1 MYINFK
7 KLNLGIP
14 FLKSD
19 LDITN
24 IIRPLTIFN
33 SSMVLNPSLISLIS
47 LSGLK
52 ADSTVVIYY
61 SGFIANTSSIHI
73 DDEGI
78 TDQTNLNF
86 VIDRGSAMT
95 NWYNTIDGYSGHL
108 SKNIFAT
115 VRRYDINKLT
125 LIESINTTG
134 AGLFQSGLPH
144 NVSSIRSAR
153 WCFSVKLRTLENN
166 VVKWEDAVRI
176 FEKFIIN

>member
-7 KLNLGIP
+7 KLNFGFP
-14 FLKSD
+14 FLQSD

-24 IIRPLTIFN
+24 IRKAARFDSLKVLTT
-33 SSMVLNPSLISLIS
+33 SLISLIS
-47 LSGLK
+47 QLGLK
-52 ADSTVVIYY
+52 ADNTIVLYY
-61 SGFIANTSSIHI
+61 PAGATFSHAHI

-86 VIDRGSAMT
+86 VIDHGSAMT

-108 SKNIFAT
+108 SKNIFT
-115 VRRYDINKLT
+115 SLRHYDANKLT

-134 AGLFQSGLPH
+134 VGLFQGGVPH
-144 NVSSIRSAR
+144 NVSNISSDR

-166 VVKWEDAVRI
+166 IVKWEDAVRI
-176 FEKFIIN
+176 FERFIVN